1 MRDYVAQP
9 TAAQLRP
16 SLEWHVMRG
25 RFVAGYRRS
34 GGNISGQF

>member
-1 MRDYVAQP
+1 MRGFVAHL

-16 SLEWHVMRG
+16 SLEWNVKRG